1 MSFSSILNNC
11 RLSAPPTCNV
21 CFKSFS
27 AKQSLLRHLR
37 EQHEGAL
44 PRKPPTP
51 HVIPFTSPSGTLPTA
66 ATSPQPDPAA
76 VTQPQPKATPS
87 PVPTAAPSSPQPG
100 TSSSPQ
106 PGPSDCS
113 GKKGNCTL
121 DSLRLYIAI
130 VKIYIIRLFA
140 CF

>member
-1 MSFSSILNNC
+1 MGFTPLLNDC
-11 RLSAPPTCNV
+11 LPPAIPTCEV
-21 CFKSFS
+21 CYQKFS
-27 AKQSLLRHLR
+27 LKKNYLRHMR
-37 EQHEGAL
+37 EKHTGA
-44 PRKPPTP
+44 PGRKRPA
-51 HVIPFTSPSGTLPTA
+51 TSPDAVPP
-66 ATSPQPDPAA
+66 TSPQP
-76 VTQPQPKATPS
+76 TS
-87 PVPTAAPSSPQPG
+87 PPSPQPG

-113 GKKGNCTL
+113 GKKGNCTI